1 MLDFESLHG
10 IKSNNIFLPP
20 KKESKNEI
28 EWDLYYK
35 SLDNN
40 YTCFQCRV
48 DKQNRV
54 NVIRIN
60 TFGGVS
66 DSDPSLDI
74 AQQCAF
80 LFDENDYRIV
90 IIFPRNGGG
99 NPIIGYNIIEL
110 LSPYI
115 LTRNTVRM
123 KKR

>member
-1 MLDFESLHG
+1 M
-10 IKSNNIFLPP
+10 
-20 KKESKNEI
+20 
-28 EWDLYYK
+28 
-35 SLDNN
+35 
-40 YTCFQCRV
+40 RV

-66 DSDPSLDI
+66 DSDPSLDV

-123 KKR
+123 KKDKGMGQLIDDYNKANLFVEFAFYE